1 MSDVFSLAF
10 FFTAADF
17 HLALV
22 TVSISHFL
30 TTATKFSSSLFVVF
44 FLSLALKVSVD
55 PFLFELRWP
64 TACFLFFSVF
74 LLFYIPNL

>member
-44 FLSLALKVSVD
+44 IYLSLLRFLSI
-55 PFLFELRWP
+55 
-64 TACFLFFSVF
+64 FFSLSF
-74 LLFYIPNL
+74 AGLPPAFSFSLSFACSIPNL